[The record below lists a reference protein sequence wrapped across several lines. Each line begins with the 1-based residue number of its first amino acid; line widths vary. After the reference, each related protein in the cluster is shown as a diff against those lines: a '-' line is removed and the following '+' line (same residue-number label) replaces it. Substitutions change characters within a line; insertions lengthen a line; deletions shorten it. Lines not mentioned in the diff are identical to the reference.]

1 MNLEELKAECE
12 EIKFNAWQAYKRG
25 DISREDALAIIGRA
39 EKDLAAGNYGH
50 CEHVPDGEY
59 CPYCKDA

>member
-39 EKDLAAGNYGH
+39 EKDLFLGQY
-50 CEHVPDGEY
+50 ETVESVRKEIP
-59 CPYCKDA
+59 